1 MHETRLIAFGA
12 WAGALGGALRIASS
26 FIPYAPQMAWLE
38 ALYAVID
45 LGMLFGL
52 IAAYLAASDMVGAFG
67 FAGFVIGAAGL
78 ASIVGPDAQ
87 MFGVDFYR
95 VGAFVFLVGLA
106 LFAAALLRARRLPI
120 SAILWAASFIA
131 GVIAAATGQALAFAF
146 AGVLLGAG
154 FVVSGAEILR
164 GRQYRPSPTRGEGQ
178 AA

>member
-1 MHETRLIAFGA
+1 MREARLIAFGA

-26 FIPYAPQMAWLE
+26 FIPYAPQIAWLE

-52 IAAYLAASDMVGAFG
+52 IAAYLAASDAIGAFG

-106 LFAAALLRARRLPI
+106 LFAAALLGAQRLRI
-120 SAILWAASFIA
+120 SAWLWVASFLV
-131 GVIAAATGQALAFAF
+131 GVAAATTGQALAFAV

-154 FVVSGAEILR
+154 FVASGAEILR
-164 GRQYRPSPTRGEGQ
+164 GRQHHPSPLVREGG
-178 AA
+178 A